1 MKFINKKLPK
11 QIWYNEINIILLHS
25 KIKKMKNLII
35 YITLIFV
42 TIFSVYSSL
51 TMDVPTDVQIIMLL
65 FGNVLFSLFIMVLVQ
80 DVRQYNKEMRLKPQ
94 RF

>member
-1 MKFINKKLPK
+1 
-11 QIWYNEINIILLHS
+11 
-25 KIKKMKNLII
+25 MKNLII

-42 TIFSVYSSL
+42 TILSVYSSL
-51 TMDVPTDVQIIMLL
+51 TMDIPTDVQIIMLL

>member
-1 MKFINKKLPK
+1 
-11 QIWYNEINIILLHS
+11 
-25 KIKKMKNLII
+25 MKNLII

-51 TMDVPTDVQIIMLL
+51 TMDVPTDVKIIMLL
-65 FGNVLFSLFIMVLVQ
+65 FGDMFFSLLIMMSVQ
-80 DVRQYNKEMRLKPQ
+80 DVRQYNKEMKLKPQ

>member
-1 MKFINKKLPK
+1 
-11 QIWYNEINIILLHS
+11 
-25 KIKKMKNLII
+25 MKNLII

-51 TMDVPTDVQIIMLL
+51 TMDIPTDVQIIMLL

>member
-1 MKFINKKLPK
+1 MV
-11 QIWYNEINIILLHS
+11 
-25 KIKKMKNLII
+25 NLII

-51 TMDVPTDVQIIMLL
+51 TMDVPTDVKIIMLL
-65 FGNVLFSLFIMVLVQ
+65 FGDMFFSLFIMVLVQ
-80 DVRQYNKEMRLKPQ
+80 DVRQYNKEMRLKHQ

>member
-1 MKFINKKLPK
+1 
-11 QIWYNEINIILLHS
+11 
-25 KIKKMKNLII
+25 MKNLII

>member
-1 MKFINKKLPK
+1 
-11 QIWYNEINIILLHS
+11 
-25 KIKKMKNLII
+25 MKNLII

-51 TMDVPTDVQIIMLL
+51 TMDVPTDVKIIMLL
-65 FGNVLFSLFIMVLVQ
+65 FGDMFFSLFIMVLVQ
-80 DVRQYNKEMRLKPQ
+80 DVRQYNKEMRLKHQ